1 MYRKLANIAKTNA
14 GRSGMIQRKHIDNTI
29 MVNVREIRKYIG
41 VKSAQRPTTIV
52 RARNREMTNQT
63 VKKSMLSLTAPTLLK
78 Y

>member
-14 GRSGMIQRKHIDNTI
+14 GSSGMIQRKHRDNTI
-29 MVNVREIRKYIG
+29 MVNVRKIRKYIG
-41 VKSAQRPTTIV
+41 VKTAQRPTTTV

-63 VKKSMLSLTAPTLLK
+63 VKKSMLSLAAPTLLK